1 MQLWISVPAES
12 CWLRW
17 VIWPLKKLLSCLRR
31 SCVPVLRQEPAQ
43 LTDAYLVLREL
54 ELSES
59 AVVPC
64 GDTLG
69 DLAEASSAVAIDLKR
84 KTNFS

>member
-1 MQLWISVPAES
+1 M
-12 CWLRW
+12 
-17 VIWPLKKLLSCLRR
+17 
-31 SCVPVLRQEPAQ
+31 LRQEPAQ

-64 GDTLG
+64 PDTLG
-69 DLAEASSAVAIDLKR
+69 DMAETSSAVALELKKR
-84 KTNFS
+84 SSFT